1 MKIDFLYFFIYPISV
16 SLSVLFKS
24 IVEAQH
30 ISGIFLLEKFRRN
43 NRGRFEFTA
52 DRVGKVISAQ

>member
-1 MKIDFLYFFIYPISV
+1 M

-24 IVEAQH
+24 IIEAQH
-30 ISGIFLLEKFRRN
+30 TLGVFLLEKFLRN

>member
-1 MKIDFLYFFIYPISV
+1 M

-24 IVEAQH
+24 IIEAQH
-30 ISGIFLLEKFRRN
+30 TLGVFLLEKFRRN